1 MRHLAGL
8 IGAVAFAGTAIGIWG
23 MSGAKAAER
32 IQRSVAEVGKPNVV
46 FILTDDVGYG
56 DISANG
62 ASRVKTPNIDRIAN
76 EGIRFTN
83 AYAPAATC
91 TPSRYALMTGEYAF
105 RKPGTGVLPGDAAMI
120 IDPARLTL
128 PRRFKDAGYTTGAI
142 GKWHLGLG
150 NATTPLDWNKHIAS
164 GANELGFDETYLIPA
179 TVDRVPTVWV
189 KNGDVVALD
198 PADPIQVNYKQRIGD
213 WPTGRDNPELLK
225 QKHSHGHDMTIV
237 NGIGR
242 IGWMTGGTKALWVD
256 EDIADTIIRETTTF
270 INNNKRKPFF
280 LYVGTHD
287 IHVPR
292 VPHKRFVGKSGMGP
306 RGDAILQ
313 LDAQVGAIL
322 KALDKNGLADN
333 TIVVFT
339 SDNGPVVDDGYQ
351 DEAVTLLGNHKPAG
365 PLRGGK
371 YSLFEGGTR
380 VPFLVRWPKG
390 QQSNP
395 RDVRKPNAGRVS
407 SAMISLVDMLASFD
421 HLLGGGQTW
430 QLPQDG
436 LDVSDALRGSGPGK
450 REFTIEHAGRLALRW
465 KNWKFIPAGKGQAYM
480 PLTGTETG
488 NLESD
493 QLYDLEADPHEDRN
507 VARANPDVITR
518 MRELLA
524 GVRAGNQPR

>member
-1 MRHLAGL
+1 MRQVAGL
-8 IGAVAFAGTAIGIWG
+8 ITGVAIAGVAIGILG
-23 MSGAKAAER
+23 MSGATAAGS
-32 IQRSVAEVGKPNVV
+32 IQKGVTEVGRPNVV

-62 ASRVKTPNIDRIAN
+62 ATRVKTPNIDRIAN
-76 EGIRFTN
+76 DGIRFTN

-120 IDPARLTL
+120 IDPARLSL
-128 PRRFKDAGYTTGAI
+128 PRIFKAAGYATAAI

-150 NATTPLDWNKHIAS
+150 SSTNPLDWNKHIAP

-189 KNGDVVALD
+189 KNGDVVGRD
-198 PADPIQVNYKQRIGD
+198 PSDPIQVDYKQRIGD
-213 WPTGRDNPELLK
+213 WPTGRENPELLK

-242 IGWMTGGTKALWVD
+242 IGWMTGGKKALWVD
-256 EDIADTIIRETTTF
+256 EDIADTIIRETTSF
-270 INNNKRKPFF
+270 ISSNKRKPFF

-292 VPHKRFVGKSGMGP
+292 VPHKRFAGKSGMGP

-313 LDAQVGAIL
+313 LDTQVGGIL

-351 DEAVTLLGNHKPAG
+351 DQAVTMLGDHKPAG

-380 VPFLVRWPKG
+380 VPFLVRWPAGQRSAKG
-390 QQSNP
+390 QT
-395 RDVRKPNAGRVS
+395 RTDL
-407 SAMISLVDMLASFD
+407 IILVDMPATLD
-421 HLLGGGQTW
+421 RLTGGWHQKD
-430 QLPQDG
+430 LPSDG
-436 LDVSDALRGSGPGK
+436 LDVSDAIRGAGPSK
-450 REFTIEHAGRLALRW
+450 REFIVEHAGRLALRW
-465 KNWKFIPAGKGQAYM
+465 KNWKFIPAGAGVAFQ

-488 NLESD
+488 NLDAD
-493 QLYDLEADPHEDRN
+493 QLFDLDADPHEDTN
-507 VARANPDVITR
+507 VAAQNPDVLTR
-518 MRELLA
+518 MKEKLA
-524 GVRAGNQPR
+524 QIRAGKQP